1 MNGSQG
7 LTLISNSLLE
17 SSLDQMAQRKVLG
30 RTVAFT
36 ISMASC
42 VGKDLEI
49 LGNEAYNLRESKGA

>member
-1 MNGSQG
+1 
-7 LTLISNSLLE
+7 
-17 SSLDQMAQRKVLG
+17 MAQRKVLG

-49 LGNEAYNLRESKGA
+49 LGNEAYNLRKSKGA